1 MAKKKF
7 FIKGQG
13 LKKEVEHL
21 KAKVEGLE
29 VAISTANKK
38 TPRTRK
44 KRTAIYS
51 PPVAVETKNVDT
63 DVETKNVEAK
73 NVVYES
79 SELEFPL

>member
-13 LKKEVEHL
+13 IKKEVEKL
-21 KAKVEGLE
+21 KTKVEGLE
-29 VAISTANKK
+29 AAISTENNKK
-38 TPRTRK
+38 VPRTRR

-51 PPVAVETKNVDT
+51 PPVVVEA
-63 DVETKNVEAK
+63 KNVEAK
-73 NVVYES
+73 VTYEN